1 LLFYLLTTEPTNHF
15 PKKKVRKVSKNIVR
29 FEQSQKK
36 ARAPIALGK
45 KCAERAA
52 FGCFE
57 DAKKNSNI
65 CIIGG
70 IFLPLSILFLLL
82 HWLGRY

>member
-15 PKKKVRKVSKNIVR
+15 PKEVRKVSQNIVR

-45 KCAERAA
+45 KMRRGAA

>member
-15 PKKKVRKVSKNIVR
+15 PKEVRKVSQNIVR

-45 KCAERAA
+45 KCAEGWRLVILETPKKIQIFVLLAA
-52 FGCFE
+52 YFFLCPFFFFFF
-57 DAKKNSNI
+57 
-65 CIIGG
+65 IG
-70 IFLPLSILFLLL
+70 
-82 HWLGRY
+82 